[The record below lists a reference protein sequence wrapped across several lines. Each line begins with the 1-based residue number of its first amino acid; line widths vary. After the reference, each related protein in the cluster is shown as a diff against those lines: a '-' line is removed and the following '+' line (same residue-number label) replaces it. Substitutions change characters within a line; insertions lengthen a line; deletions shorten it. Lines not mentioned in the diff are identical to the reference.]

1 MSHKMKPV
9 TDLRA
14 SRSRRALLD
23 AAIELLLIN
32 PGASLSDIAQHAGVG
47 RATLYRHFESREALI
62 RELALESLQMTDAI
76 LQPIRDAGLSAKETL
91 ERGLIAIMQ
100 VADRFHF
107 LLFLWYFG
115 DEDPELE
122 VIYNRQLED
131 VYRLVERG
139 KQEGTIDSTLSSEWI
154 VTLIDSLVYAGWWSV
169 QSGDLTAEQAGR
181 HATQSLFKGIAQK

>member
-1 MSHKMKPV
+1 MSHKIKPV

-47 RATLYRHFESREALI
+47 RATLYRHFESRVALI
-62 RELALESLQMTDAI
+62 RELALESLETTDAI
-76 LQPIRDAGLSAKETL
+76 LQPIRDADLSARETL
-91 ERGLIAIMQ
+91 EQGLIAIMQ

-107 LLFLWYFG
+107 LLILWQCG
-115 DEDPELE
+115 DDDPELE
-122 VIYNRQLED
+122 AIYNRQLD
-131 VYRLVERG
+131 NVYQLVERG
-139 KQEGTIDSTLSSEWI
+139 KQEKSITPELSSDWI
-154 VTLIDSLVYAGWWSV
+154 VMVIDSLVYAGWWAV

-181 HATQSLFKGIAQK
+181 HATQSLFNGIASE

>member
-1 MSHKMKPV
+1 MSHKIKPA

-23 AAIELLLIN
+23 AAIELLLVN
-32 PGASLSDIAQHAGVG
+32 PSASLSDIAQHAGVG

-62 RELALESLQMTDAI
+62 RELALESLTMTDAI
-76 LQPIRDAGLSAKETL
+76 LRPIGDAGLSARETL
-91 ERGLIAIMQ
+91 EQGLTAIMQ

-115 DEDPELE
+115 DDDPELE
-122 VIYNRQLED
+122 TIYNRQLKD
-131 VYRLVERG
+131 VYRLIERG
-139 KQEGTIDSTLSSEWI
+139 KQEHSIDSSLSSEWI
-154 VTLIDSLVYAGWWSV
+154 VSLIDSLVYAGWWAV

-181 HATQSLFKGIAQK
+181 HATQSLFNGIAAG

>member
-23 AAIELLLIN
+23 AAIELLLTN

-62 RELALESLQMTDAI
+62 RELALESLKMTDAV
-76 LQPIRDAGLSAKETL
+76 LQPIRDAGLTARETL
-91 ERGLIAIMQ
+91 EQGLLAIMR

-122 VIYNRQLED
+122 AIYNRQLED

-139 KQEGTIDSTLSSEWI
+139 KQEGSIDSALSSEWI
-154 VTLIDSLVYAGWWSV
+154 VTLIDSLVYAGWWAL

-181 HATQSLFKGIAQK
+181 HATRSLFNGIACR